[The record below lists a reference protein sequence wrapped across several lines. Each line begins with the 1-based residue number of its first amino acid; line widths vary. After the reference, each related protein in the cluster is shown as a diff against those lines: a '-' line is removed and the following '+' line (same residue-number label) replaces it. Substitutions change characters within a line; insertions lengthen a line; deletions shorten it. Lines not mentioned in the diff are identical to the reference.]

1 MVGKEI
7 EQMSK
12 KAKSV
17 IAGKRLSIGIT
28 ISMLGIFILIPL
40 ASILIYSAK
49 MSLTDIINLLNTKA
63 IKNAFIVSFKC
74 SLIAAFVNVVFGT
87 MLAWVLVRYDF
98 FGKRFMDGL
107 IELPFALPTAVA
119 GITLS
124 NIYSNEGVIGKWFS
138 GIGIDIAYTQYG
150 ITIALIFIG
159 LPFVVR
165 AVQPVLEKLDPQ
177 FEEASQILGANH
189 IKTFTKVILPEILPS
204 ILTGFGLAFA
214 RGLGEYGSVVFI
226 SGNKPNE
233 TQVVPMMIMSKL
245 NSGTPNYEAAA
256 AIALVMLIIAFIL
269 LFIINIIQMR
279 AVKFTKN

>member
-1 MVGKEI
+1 
-7 EQMSK
+7 MSK